1 MQDEVQK
8 TVQIL
13 KNGGVILYPTDTV
26 WGIGCDA
33 TQKFAVEKIY
43 QIKQRVESKS
53 LILLV
58 DTIERLR
65 NYVEFVPEFV
75 LELLEKTTNPTT
87 VIYPKARNLPANLLA
102 SDSSIAIRVVKHEF
116 CKQIIKLL
124 NAPLVSSSANIS
136 GEPTPTTFSEIS
148 YHLKT
153 EVDYVV
159 EYEQEEVQE
168 KNASTIIKLIDNSNY
183 QVIRP

>member
-43 QIKQRVESKS
+43 QIKQRTESKS

-75 LELLEKTTNPTT
+75 IELLDKATKPTT
-87 VIYPKARNLPANLLA
+87 IIYPTAKNLPANLIAL
-102 SDSSIAIRVVKHEF
+102 DGSIAIRLVNHEF
-116 CKQIIKLL
+116 CKQIIKHL
-124 NAPLVSSSANIS
+124 NAPLVSTSANVS
-136 GEPTPTTFSEIS
+136 GEITPNLFSKIS
-148 YHLKT
+148 NKIKSDVNYI
-153 EVDYVV
+153 VD
-159 EYEQEEVQE
+159 YEQENIQI
-168 KNASTIIKLIDNSNY
+168 KNASTIIRLINNTNY
-183 QVIRP
+183 EVIRP

>member
-1 MQDEVQK
+1 MQNEVQK

-33 TQKFAVEKIY
+33 TQKIAVEKVY

-75 LELLEKTTNPTT
+75 LELLENTTKPTT
-87 VIYPKARNLPANLLA
+87 IIYPKAKNLPLNLVA
-102 SDSSIAIRVVKHEF
+102 SDGSIAIRVVNHEF

-124 NAPLVSSSANIS
+124 NAPLVSTSANIS
-136 GEPTPTTFSEIS
+136 GEPTPTIFSEIS
-148 YHLKT
+148 YHLKM

-159 EYEQEEVQE
+159 EYEQEDVQE

-183 QVIRP
+183 EVIRP

>member
-43 QIKQRVESKS
+43 QIKQRTESKS

-75 LELLEKTTNPTT
+75 VELLDKATKPTT
-87 VIYPKARNLPANLLA
+87 IIYPTAKNLPANLIAL
-102 SDSSIAIRVVKHEF
+102 DGSIAIRLVNHEF
-116 CKQIIKLL
+116 CKQIIKHL
-124 NAPLVSSSANIS
+124 NAPLVSTSANIS
-136 GEPTPTTFSEIS
+136 GEITPNLFSEIS
-148 YHLKT
+148 NKIRS
-153 EVDYVV
+153 EVDYIVD
-159 EYEQEEVQE
+159 YEQENTQI
-168 KNASTIIKLIDNSNY
+168 KNASTIIKLINNTNY
-183 QVIRP
+183 EVIRP